1 MKHKIL
7 LATLLLVL
15 PTALAAQK
23 SDKWTEWGPGGLTG
37 GGWIVRV
44 GYVIG
49 GTSPLPVPAEIRAIN
64 SFKPLGG
71 ITFGADYYHMF
82 TRRVGLQAGVHFFHE
97 GFSTS
102 ADVKNYRMGIT
113 QGNNYLEGNF
123 TGVDVTNTTLTGIT
137 IPLAATFR
145 LSPRWNVGVGP
156 FFSFVAK
163 GTFDGEV
170 TDGYLREGD
179 PTGQKIDITADNPAT
194 YDFAANMNHFYWGLE
209 FVFDYKA
216 MKHLNVFGGFD
227 WSLTSIFPKSF
238 VTVPFNMYPLYAKIG
253 VAYRY

>member
-1 MKHKIL
+1 MKHKIM
-7 LATLLLVL
+7 LAALLLVL

-23 SDKWTEWGPGGLTG
+23 SDKWTKWGPGGLTG

-137 IPLAATFR
+137 IP
-145 LSPRWNVGVGP
+145 
-156 FFSFVAK
+156 
-163 GTFDGEV
+163 
-170 TDGYLREGD
+170 
-179 PTGQKIDITADNPAT
+179 
-194 YDFAANMNHFYWGLE
+194 
-209 FVFDYKA
+209 
-216 MKHLNVFGGFD
+216 
-227 WSLTSIFPKSF
+227 
-238 VTVPFNMYPLYAKIG
+238 
-253 VAYRY
+253 